1 MGTLRIMT
9 SVERRPPASGWL
21 AYWRLPRRERRIV
34 HGIEL
39 GCRAVGD
46 PRLDGIAL
54 TRLRRAARRERLL
67 GRLVP
72 HPDGRLPA
80 AVRLARLCSTLR
92 HPSRSGACQPGRT
105 VSGAPPAGA
114 RTRPRT
120 S

>member
-1 MGTLRIMT
+1 MGTLRSMT

-21 AYWRLPRRERRIV
+21 AYWLLPRRERRIV
-34 HGIEL
+34 RGIET

-46 PRLDGIAL
+46 PRLDAIAL

-67 GRLVP
+67 GRLTP

-92 HPSRSGACQPGRT
+92 HPSRTGACQPGRT
-105 VSGAPPAGA
+105 AAGAPAATA